1 MPELKVHASACES
14 ERMVHSEE
22 LRSGF
27 TGRLKKA
34 MASAGI
40 ADWGAGVRLAKI
52 TNTTPKAASKW
63 LNGETMPGRSNMQ
76 AIADYLRVRVEW
88 LEYGNGEQ
96 TPGVAETAARYSASD
111 NGSPSVE
118 NYALIPQYT
127 AKCSAGNG
135 YHNDH
140 VELTEGLVF
149 KRDWLRRLALK
160 ESNLCVIYAHGSS
173 MEPTISDGEVL
184 LIDKSD
190 REPRNGKVYAF
201 LRSDGSVS
209 IKRLIQQIAG
219 DWIIRSDNQDKTRY
233 PDEVIRPA
241 DLESINII
249 GRSVWR
255 GGGM

>member
-1 MPELKVHASACES
+1 MDSLGLRIARYRKIAKMSQAGLAKACGWASQSRIGNYEKGSREPSLDDIALIAKALRISKQDLLLTKDEQ
-14 ERMVHSEE
+14 VSEE
-22 LRSGF
+22 R
-27 TGRLKKA
+27 
-34 MASAGI
+34 
-40 ADWGAGVRLAKI
+40 
-52 TNTTPKAASKW
+52 
-63 LNGETMPGRSNMQ
+63 
-76 AIADYLRVRVEW
+76 ADYNV
-88 LEYGNGEQ
+88 
-96 TPGVAETAARYSASD
+96 
-111 NGSPSVE
+111 GSPSKDD
-118 NYALIPQYT
+118 YALIPQYT

-190 REPRNGKVYAF
+190 REPRNGRVYAF